1 MMVQV
6 ANENCQFYQFLRNVV
21 RARLMSNAAGDHLD
35 RGSVPELFVYDVNS
49 SGAMID
55 AMFQFQGSR
64 RIDCQGDGSGPLLSR
79 VQRGAGPGDYC
90 VCGLCSGT
98 LAAVRRRFSQVS
110 QFSKVHS
117 FLRHSNSHTA
127 MSFGTV
133 WMIWPVIQGHIRRNC
148 SVCII
153 GNPALEL
160 TSSPDNYGTVPFD
173 LL

>member
-1 MMVQV
+1 MDYYRMMVQV

-79 VQRGAGPGDYC
+79 VQKGSWPRRLLRLWALFRNSRGGAEAILASLPI
-90 VCGLCSGT
+90 LKSALI
-98 LAAVRRRFSQVS
+98 LAAFKFAHCNVFRHCLDDLAGDPGPYPSQLFSL
-110 QFSKVHS
+110 HH
-117 FLRHSNSHTA
+117 REPRT
-127 MSFGTV
+127 
-133 WMIWPVIQGHIRRNC
+133 
-148 SVCII
+148 
-153 GNPALEL
+153 
-160 TSSPDNYGTVPFD
+160 
-173 LL
+173 